1 MDLSNKSLLSGMAK
15 KYAALH
21 LGNFNDN
28 ELRKAKDA
36 KDRVKSKYLISEYF
50 TDADKGFKKSPVDL

>member
-1 MDLSNKSLLSGMAK
+1 MAK

-36 KDRVKSKYLISEYF
+36 KDRVKSKYLIFNSKYF
-50 TDADKGFKKSPVDL
+50 TDADKCFKISPVDL